1 MGGRKKVSGGDDGKS
16 TKKDKMKKIF
26 FFREAIGWL
35 GWNSV
40 CV

>member
-26 FFREAIGWL
+26 FSERR
-35 GWNSV
+35 
-40 CV
+40 